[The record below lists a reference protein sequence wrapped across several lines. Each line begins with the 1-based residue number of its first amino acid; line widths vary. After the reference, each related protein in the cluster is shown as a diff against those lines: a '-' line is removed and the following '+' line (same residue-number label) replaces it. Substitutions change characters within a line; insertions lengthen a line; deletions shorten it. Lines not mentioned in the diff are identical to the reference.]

1 MSTKKVHKQEI
12 AQLCHKVF
20 LFICM
25 CVCMLFMEE
34 TSYIMAE
41 SMFPAEKHDGV
52 KKLFLSKYAA
62 VLVQYVHVLEALA

>member
-1 MSTKKVHKQEI
+1 
-12 AQLCHKVF
+12 
-20 LFICM
+20 
-25 CVCMLFMEE
+25 MLFMEE